1 MEESGV
7 GEMQVKWAWATK
19 PKKSEVG
26 WRCAVEYD
34 VSGSAHTLSDIMKRR
49 ISSARACVKVLQSF
63 SYQVFTGGRSPLVLV
78 VSVRL
83 DGHKES
89 LMGAAWSGRS
99 LPTCLRPLSRM
110 IAPFSVYEP
119 ERAL

>member
-1 MEESGV
+1 
-7 GEMQVKWAWATK
+7 
-19 PKKSEVG
+19 
-26 WRCAVEYD
+26 
-34 VSGSAHTLSDIMKRR
+34 VSGSVLSDITKRR

-83 DGHKES
+83 DEHKES
-89 LMGAAWSGRS
+89 HMGAAWSGRNLS
-99 LPTCLRPLSRM
+99 TCLRPLSRM

-119 ERAL
+119 ERPL